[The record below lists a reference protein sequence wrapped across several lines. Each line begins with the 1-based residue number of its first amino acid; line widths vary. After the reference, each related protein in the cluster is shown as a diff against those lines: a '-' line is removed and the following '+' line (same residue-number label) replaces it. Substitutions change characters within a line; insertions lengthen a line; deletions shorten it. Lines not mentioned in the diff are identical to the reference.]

1 MKTPSDSLRGAIQT
15 ADMSERI
22 ELASMLTEREVKLLG
37 LEAAIQTRT
46 VPDKGVFHRVRI
58 GPYSDVEE
66 LNRVRA
72 VLTQNGI
79 DAALVKVREADK

>member
-1 MKTPSDSLRGAIQT
+1 MG
-15 ADMSERI
+15 M
-22 ELASMLTEREVKLLG
+22 
-37 LEAAIQTRT
+37 EATIQTRT

-58 GPYSDVEE
+58 GPYTNVEE
-66 LNRVRA
+66 LNSVRS